1 MKTFER
7 AAMWAWATIALAA
20 MAFAAGQN
28 LPAGDGKE
36 LVEKQCTACHD
47 ATPIVEK
54 KATKEDWTE
63 VVKNMQAYGLAIE
76 DADFAKVVDY
86 LSTNFG
92 AGAAPAPA
100 GGTSAADKEGLPAGE
115 GRELVA
121 VECTSCHDLANVK
134 NKMLSQDE
142 WKDVVNSMVSYGAKL
157 DDAQVTS
164 VTDYLAKAY
173 PK

>member
-1 MKTFER
+1 MKAFER
-7 AAMWAWATIALAA
+7 AAMWAWATVALAA

-36 LVEKQCTACHD
+36 IVEKRCTACHD

-54 KATKEDWTE
+54 KGTKETWTE
-63 VVKNMQAYGLAIE
+63 TVKNMQAYGLTIN

-86 LSTNFG
+86 LSKNFSADG
-92 AGAAPAPA
+92 APAA
-100 GGTSAADKEGLPAGE
+100 GGTTSAADKEGLPAGE

-121 VECTSCHDLANVK
+121 VECMTCHDLMNVK
-134 NKMLSQDE
+134 AQKLTKDE
-142 WKDVVNSMVSYGAKL
+142 WKDVVNNMVSYGAKL
-157 DDAQVTS
+157 NDAQVTS